1 MTRRSIGR
9 AARFAIV
16 GCLVTAAVPATA
28 GAGAGTEQCSSG
40 QIDVGGKCTPAA
52 EATREIISTT
62 RSVMSELDA
71 KAVILRV
78 DVGHRTV
85 VNRGLGDSMAG
96 TPANPR
102 MKFRPGAM
110 AIPLLTTIA
119 LQLQDKGRLSL
130 DDTLSQ
136 WYPDYP
142 NADRVTLRML
152 ASVTSGY
159 PDYIQENPPFQ
170 AAQLAEPFRQWTDD
184 ELLDFAFALPVVCD
198 PGMCFH
204 YAHTNFIL
212 LGRVIEQVTKK
223 SVTEL
228 MQERFIRPLG
238 MRDTKI
244 TKFPAIP
251 PPALHAYTDERGVYE
266 DSTSWSPSWG
276 LGNGLIM
283 TSTARDMIKLIDAV
297 GTGDLVSKSAA
308 SQQIE
313 PLSQGLPGAPPGINY
328 GLGIVVGNNGW
339 VFQNPIFNGYAGI
352 LAYLPSQK
360 ISILIENTHGPNA
373 VPGSSIATEI
383 FKAVTQY
390 LTPND
395 PV

>member
-1 MTRRSIGR
+1 LCI
-9 AARFAIV
+9 
-16 GCLVTAAVPATA
+16 AAVAGALVALVPMTA
-28 GAGAGTEQCSSG
+28 PAGAGTEQCRADEV
-40 QIDVGGKCTPAA
+40 DVGGTCTPSA
-52 EATREIISTT
+52 EVAKEIVSITRG
-62 RSVMSELDA
+62 VMSSEDA

-78 DVGHRTV
+78 DVGDRTI

-96 TPANPR
+96 SPANPR

-110 AIPLLTTIA
+110 TIPMLTTIA
-119 LQLQDKGRLSL
+119 LQLQEKGRLSL
-130 DDTLSQ
+130 DDTLSEYLPQ
-136 WYPDYP
+136 YP

-184 ELLDFAFALPVVCD
+184 ELLDYAFAQPVVCD
-198 PGMCFH
+198 PGACFH

-212 LGRVIEQVTKK
+212 LGRVVEQVTGK
-223 SVTEL
+223 SVKDLIT
-228 MQERFIRPLG
+228 ERFLGPLG

-251 PPALHAYTDERGVYE
+251 PPALHAYTDERGVFE
-266 DSTSWSPSWG
+266 DSSSWSPSWG

-283 TSTARDMIKLIDAV
+283 TSTARDMIKLFDAV
-297 GTGDLVSKSAA
+297 GTGSLLSKSSA
-308 SQQIE
+308 SEQVE
-313 PLSQGLPGAPPGINY
+313 PLSEGLPGAPTEINY

-352 LAYLPSQK
+352 VAYLPSQA
-360 ISILIENTHGPNA
+360 ISMVIENTHGPNA
-373 VPGSSIATEI
+373 VPGSSIATSI
-383 FKAVTQY
+383 FQAVTKY

>member
-1 MTRRSIGR
+1 MRLWRGGCV
-9 AARFAIV
+9 AVIV
-16 GCLVTAAVPATA
+16 CALVATVPVAA
-28 GAGAGTEQCSSG
+28 GARAGQTQCRSHE
-40 QIDVGGKCTPAA
+40 IDVGGQCTSVASAA
-52 EATREIISTT
+52 KQIVSIT
-62 RSVMSELDA
+62 RSVMTEKDA
-71 KAVILRV
+71 KAAILRV
-78 DVGHRTV
+78 DIGDRTI
-85 VNRGLGDSMAG
+85 VNRGLGLSMAG
-96 TPANPR
+96 APANPK

-110 AIPLLTTIA
+110 TIPLLTTIA
-119 LQLQDKGRLSL
+119 LQLQDQGRLSL

-184 ELLDFAFALPVVCD
+184 ELLDYAFALPVVCD
-198 PGMCFH
+198 PGACFH

-228 MQERFIRPLG
+228 IEQRFIRPLA

-283 TSTARDMIKLIDAV
+283 TSTARDMITLIRAV
-297 GTGDLVSKSAA
+297 GTGKLVSKSAA
-308 SQQIE
+308 RQQVE
-313 PLSQGLPGAPPGINY
+313 SLSTGLQGAPAIDY
-328 GLGIVVGNNGW
+328 GLGIASKNGW
-339 VFQNPIFNGYAGI
+339 LLQNPIFNGYAGI

-360 ISILIENTHGPNA
+360 IAMLIENTHGPNA
-373 VPGSSIATEI
+373 APGTSIAVDI
-383 FKAVTQY
+383 FTALTQY
-390 LTPND
+390 LTPNN
-395 PV
+395 VV

>member
-1 MTRRSIGR
+1 V
-9 AARFAIV
+9 RFWRGGAV
-16 GCLVTAAVPATA
+16 AVLAFALVCVVPVTA
-28 GAGAGTEQCSSG
+28 GAGPTQCPAS
-40 QIDVGGKCTPAA
+40 QFDRGGECTRYLDAA
-52 EATREIISTT
+52 KEIVAATQ
-62 RSVMSELDA
+62 SVMSKLDA

-78 DVGHRTV
+78 DVGDRTV
-85 VNRGLGDSMAG
+85 VNRGLGMSMAG
-96 TPANPR
+96 TPANPS

-110 AIPLLTTIA
+110 VIPLLTTIA
-119 LQLQDKGRLSL
+119 LQLQDAGRLSL
-130 DDTLSQ
+130 DDTLSE

-184 ELLDFAFALPVVCD
+184 ELLEYAFAQPVVCD
-198 PGMCFH
+198 PGTCFH

-212 LGRVIEQVTKK
+212 LGRVIEQVTNK
-223 SVTEL
+223 SVTAL
-228 MQERFIRPLG
+228 MLERFIRPLG

-251 PPALHAYTDERGVYE
+251 APALHAYTSERGVYE

-283 TSTARDMIKLIDAV
+283 TSTASDMIKLIDAV
-297 GTGDLVSKSAA
+297 GTGKLLSTSAA
-308 SQQIE
+308 RQQVE
-313 PLSQGLPGAPPGINY
+313 PLSQGLPGTPPAINY

-339 VFQNPIFNGYAGI
+339 VLQNPIFNGYAGI

-373 VPGSSIATEI
+373 VPGSSIATDI

-390 LTPND
+390 LTPNH